1 MIKKRSNILFF
12 VLVLILIMNLTT
24 YSETMR
30 DRATVHFNQV
40 DWSVNKEIQREA
52 DVPGKIIPGG
62 NEIFPVISSDAKT
75 AKVSIYPE
83 IDQLGPLD
91 YTDIDGDLVKL
102 LYSTAIGLEKQKI
115 DGASC
120 NPERPFIA
128 AIATYQVLKL
138 PVPQG
143 VLFSRPQKIDDL
155 KFTTK
160 FRMQF
165 LKNSV
170 PAWVFVTVLSEKS
183 NSLWKINEITYDS
196 ETYASLV
203 ESN

>member
-1 MIKKRSNILFF
+1 MFFF
-12 VLVLILIMNLTT
+12 VLALLLMMNCAIH
-24 YSETMR
+24 SETMR
-30 DRATVHFNQV
+30 DRATVHFNQI
-40 DWSVNKEIQREA
+40 DWSVNKDIQREVE
-52 DVPGKIIPGG
+52 VPGKIIPGG
-62 NEIFPVISSDAKT
+62 NEIFPIVSSDAKT
-75 AKVSIYPE
+75 VKVSIYPE
-83 IDQLGPLD
+83 IDQLGMLD
-91 YTDIDGDLVKL
+91 YTDIDRELVTL
-102 LYSTAIGLEKQKI
+102 LHTTALGLEKQKI

-120 NPERPFIA
+120 NPARPFIA

-143 VLFSRPQKIDDL
+143 VLFSRPLRIDDF

-165 LKNSV
+165 IQNTV
-170 PAWVFVTVLSEKS
+170 PAYVFVTVLSEKD
-183 NSLWKINEITYDS
+183 NSGWKINEITYDS